1 MSRHFKIWLLSSGLL
16 TFGFNAGHSASAQ
29 PSPPMPS
36 VTTAPAPIGVPSVA
50 PAGQPREGTTTPI
63 PSSSGAPDVAPLSPS
78 GLEATRSTSNALP
91 PLSGSVELRDVLR
104 EADARSP
111 DIIAANAAI
120 AVAQARVQQATTTP
134 LEFLVQ
140 PSITQD
146 VPGGARQVQLLT
158 AGIQQQIAPGLSTAK
173 RLAGYDVSL
182 SRAAA
187 DATRRDVRQRV
198 VNAYYALAGT
208 QARTSAAVQNLR
220 SANELVAAARLRQR
234 VGAIGSFEVLRA
246 TVEARRAQS
255 ELLQARGSLR
265 QAAIILGA
273 VVGRLIDPAA
283 SLSLA
288 AVAPSSALSAAG
300 SLASALGR
308 DPTSVQLR
316 ATLARSEAQFNVA
329 RAQRRPTF
337 SIAGG
342 YTFERAP
349 SLGNLTSRGPTGSI
363 GLSLPIVDYGTIRG
377 AEREARANAAATR
390 AQISGRELQLRAS
403 IEGAIAD
410 VESNRARLDFAGESL
425 RQATEGL
432 RIAQI
437 GFRAGALGTLD
448 VISARTAVTTA
459 RADRDQ
465 VSGDYAAAVARLH
478 IIVGDPIAP

>member
-1 MSRHFKIWLLSSGLL
+1 MSRHLKIWLLASSLL
-16 TFGFNAGHSASAQ
+16 AFGVNAGQSASAQ
-29 PSPPMPS
+29 PSPPMPTA
-36 VTTAPAPIGVPSVA
+36 TTAPVPAGVPSVA
-50 PAGQPREGTTTPI
+50 PAVPPLQGTTMPL
-63 PSSSGAPDVAPLSPS
+63 PVGSGAPDVAPLSPS
-78 GLEATRSTSNALP
+78 GLEPTRPTSNALP
-91 PLSGSVELRDVLR
+91 PLSGSVELRDVLQ
-104 EADARSP
+104 EAEARNP
-111 DIIAANAAI
+111 DVVAANAAI

-134 LEFLVQ
+134 LQFVVQ
-140 PSITQD
+140 PSIAQD
-146 VPGGARQVQLLT
+146 VPGGAGQVQLLT
-158 AGIQQQIAPGLSTAK
+158 AGIQQQIAPGFGAAK

-198 VNAYYALAGT
+198 VTAYYALAGT
-208 QARTSAAVQNLR
+208 QARTSAAEQNLR

-234 VGAIGSFEVLRA
+234 AGAIGSFEVLRA

-255 ELLQARGSLR
+255 ELLQARGALR

-273 VVGRLIDPAA
+273 VVGRLVDPAA

-288 AVAPSSALSAAG
+288 PVAPSSALSAAG
-300 SLASALGR
+300 SLASALAR

-316 ATLARSEAQFNVA
+316 ATLARSGAQFNVA
-329 RAQRRPTF
+329 RAQRLPTF
-337 SIAGG
+337 AIAGG
-342 YTFERAP
+342 YTLERAP
-349 SLGNLTSRGPTGSI
+349 SLGNLTSRGPTGAI
-363 GLSLPIVDYGTIRG
+363 GLTLPIVDYGTIRG

-390 AQISGRELQLRAS
+390 AQISGRELQLRAA

-432 RIAQI
+432 RVAQI

-448 VISARTAVTTA
+448 VISARTAATTA

-465 VSGDYAAAVARLH
+465 AGGDYAAAVARLH
-478 IIVGDPIAP
+478 ILVGDPIAP